1 MSHQESS
8 APLRAMSTLKLPA
21 TVKITENEPITV
33 RSSITFKT
41 ENILK
46 ANLSQIRISH
56 LDQRFDGN
64 TISCKLRQIFA
75 GARGI
80 QNLYNFKLNMFF
92 LEKNNS
98 MSVKSL
104 IFIYTI
110 YLHEDIRSVSVKLG
124 NGKDAN
130 KCPIR
135 QAHIKHV

>member
-8 APLRAMSTLKLPA
+8 APLRAMSTLKLSA
-21 TVKITENEPITV
+21 TVKITENEVAEPITV

-92 LEKNNS
+92 LKKTTPCQLK
-98 MSVKSL
+98 V
-104 IFIYTI
+104 
-110 YLHEDIRSVSVKLG
+110 
-124 NGKDAN
+124 
-130 KCPIR
+130 
-135 QAHIKHV
+135 